1 MPRTRAGARTP
12 SPAPRGVAAE
22 PLPYPRVLAPEAH
35 GPEHVAVDAE
45 GRILTGTADGAV
57 RRLTLSAEHELVR
70 SEVLAHTGGR
80 PLGLVPCPDGGLLV
94 CDARRGLL
102 RVMPDDGSV
111 RVVADEVDGR
121 PLRFCSNVATAA
133 DGTVYFTVSSRRH
146 GLEDWLGDILE
157 NTATGQLL
165 RLRPGGRPEVVLDGL
180 RFANG
185 VALAADESYV
195 AVVESGAYRIGRLWL
210 TGRRAGTRDL
220 LLRDLPGFPDNLTRG
235 PDGVIWVA
243 IAAPREPA
251 LDLLHRAP
259 APLRRAAVPV
269 ATRLNPRPRPTVRA
283 LAIGP
288 DGRVVRH
295 LVRRRT
301 PYRMATSACALD
313 GLLVMGSLLER
324 GIAVCPLPPPREA
337 TRAAHPQPVE

>member
-1 MPRTRAGARTP
+1 MPRIRSRIRT
-12 SPAPRGVAAE
+12 GVAAE

-35 GPEHVAVDAE
+35 GPEHVAVDAD
-45 GRILTGTADGAV
+45 GRILTGTADGAI
-57 RRLTLSAEHELVR
+57 RRLTISPDQELIR

-80 PLGLVPCPDGGLLV
+80 PLGLVPCPDGDLLV

-102 RVMPDDGSV
+102 RVGPDDGSV
-111 RVVADEVDGR
+111 RVVADTVAGK

-146 GLEDWLGDILE
+146 GLENWLGDIVE

-195 AVVESGAYRIGRLWL
+195 AVAESGAYRISRLWL

-220 LLRDLPGFPDNLTRG
+220 LIRDLPGFPDNLTRG
-235 PDGVIWVA
+235 PDGVLWVA
-243 IAAPREPA
+243 LAAPRQPA
-251 LDLLHRAP
+251 VDLLHRAP

-269 ATRLNPRPRPTVRA
+269 VSRFRPSPRPTVRA

-288 DGRVVRH
+288 DSRVVRH
-295 LVRRRT
+295 LVRHRA
-301 PYRMATSACALD
+301 PYRMATSACVLG
-313 GLLVMGSLLER
+313 GLLILGSLLER
-324 GIAVCPLPPPREA
+324 GIAVCALPPRDA
-337 TRAAHPQPVE
+337 TAPAHPQPAG